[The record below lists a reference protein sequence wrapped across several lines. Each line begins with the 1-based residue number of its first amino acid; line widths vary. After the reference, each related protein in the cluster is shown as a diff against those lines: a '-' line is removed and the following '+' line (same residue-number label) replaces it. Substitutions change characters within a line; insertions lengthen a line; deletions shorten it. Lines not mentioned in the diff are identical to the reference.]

1 MTDIHHANDWINLD
15 THERDYPDA
24 IKIDQ
29 EGYLIVAGQS
39 YGSIDDYTLN
49 NGLGDGYI
57 SKSSPDGEIIWQK
70 FIGTEYDE
78 RITGIAVDK
87 DGNIY
92 ISGVTN
98 GSLFD
103 NNKGGKD
110 IFIAKLNTHGETE
123 WGIQAGSSGDDR
135 TWDITLKDES
145 LLGITGYTNG
155 TFESQQNRGFRHF
168 RGRSNHQRSSQL
180 EQNVWELS
188 V

>member
-15 THERDYPDA
+15 THERDHPDA

-123 WGIQAGSSGDDR
+123 WGIQAGGSGDDHA
-135 TWDITLKDES
+135 WDITLKDES

-155 TFESQQNRGFRHF
+155 TFESQQNRGVQTF
-168 RGRSNHQRSSQL
+168 S
-180 EQNVWELS
+180 W
-188 V
+188 